1 VSRISV
7 ILSELPP
14 VLEQIVR
21 GALREASD
29 LEVVGRVDDSS
40 ELLRHH
46 LLSETDVVVIALVAS
61 ALPQAYADALRRHPL
76 LRIIAV
82 ARDGRTV
89 TRYELRPSALPLGE
103 LSRESLVDAVRDAAR
118 DGAAN
123 SSR

>member
-1 VSRISV
+1 MSRISV